1 MRGAKAKRLRRERPD
16 RPNPG
21 RVLGGAGPQPRHIT
35 MTEHKQGRLGAFLQE
50 LFEAKKAKDG

>member
-21 RVLGGAGPQPRHIT
+21 RVCGGTGPKPPHITTNKKTPGQILAERFLQKLGGPRG
-35 MTEHKQGRLGAFLQE
+35 K
-50 LFEAKKAKDG
+50 